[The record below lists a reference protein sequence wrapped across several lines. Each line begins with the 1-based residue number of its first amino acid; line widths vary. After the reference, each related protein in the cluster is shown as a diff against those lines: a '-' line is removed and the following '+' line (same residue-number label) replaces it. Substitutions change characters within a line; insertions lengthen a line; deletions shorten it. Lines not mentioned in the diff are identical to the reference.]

1 MSGIKINTIQKEQHK
16 KDTATPI
23 QDFLNRDISF
33 GSGAWSDT
41 KKEQLYAELS
51 TLLSSGLDVRLSL
64 EMLAD
69 GQTNKKGKD
78 VLSAIL
84 NHVVS
89 GDSLSDAIKK
99 SNKFSS
105 YEYFSIKIG
114 EETGKLAH
122 VLNDLALYYK
132 KRIKQK
138 RQVINAL
145 AYPIIVLCT
154 AFGAI
159 LFMMYF
165 IVPMFA
171 DVFKRFGGDLP
182 EITKLIIAISEG
194 LMTYFPWFALLLS
207 IIIVLAIS
215 QKNKPWFRKGKD
227 TLISSIPF
235 FGELYRKSSLAQ
247 FCSIMSLLVGAKIH
261 LLQAIE
267 LTEKIVNFYPIQSAL
282 DSVKKDVLAGKPFH
296 KSISGFKVFDKKMV
310 SLIKVGE
317 EVNQLEKFFEKIAE
331 QYSDE
336 VDHKTSVMGNFIE
349 PLLLI
354 FLGLVVGTVLIA
366 MYLPMFKL
374 SSSFG

>member
-1 MSGIKINTIQKEQHK
+1 MSGIKINTTQKKSSKKGTANSIQ
-16 KDTATPI
+16 AL
-23 QDFLNRDISF
+23 LNKDISF
-33 GSGAWSDT
+33 SSGAWSDS

-51 TLLSSGLDVRLSL
+51 TLLNSGLDVRLSL

-69 GQTNKKGKD
+69 GQTNQKGKD

-89 GDSLSDAIKK
+89 GDSLSDAIEK

-105 YEYFSIKIG
+105 YEYFSIRIG

-138 RQVINAL
+138 RQVVNAL
-145 AYPIIVLCT
+145 AYPVIVLCT

-194 LMTYFPWFALLLS
+194 LMIYFPWFALLLTTL
-207 IIIVLAIS
+207 IIFVVS
-215 QKNKPWFRKGKD
+215 QKNQLWFRKGKD
-227 TLISSIPF
+227 IVISNIPF
-235 FGELYRKSSLAQ
+235 FGELYRKSNLAQ

-267 LTEKIVNFYPIQSAL
+267 LTEKIVSFYPIQSAL
-282 DSVKKDVLAGKPFH
+282 ETVKKEVLQGKPFH
-296 KSISGFKVFDKKMV
+296 KSIASFKVFDRKMV

-354 FLGLVVGTVLIA
+354 FLGFVVGTVLIA

-374 SSSFG
+374 SSNFG